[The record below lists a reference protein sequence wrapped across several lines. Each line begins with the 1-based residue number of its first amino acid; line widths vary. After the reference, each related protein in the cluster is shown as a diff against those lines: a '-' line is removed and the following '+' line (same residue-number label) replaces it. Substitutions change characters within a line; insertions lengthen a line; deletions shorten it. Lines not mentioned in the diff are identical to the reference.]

1 MGCDEQGLH
10 THGLF
15 GGESGMTAIQSM
27 TLEQTL
33 SGLQETLFF
42 LAIECYSTDEERQ
55 KKVERMAISIHH
67 AIERLKGEEK

>member
-1 MGCDEQGLH
+1 
-10 THGLF
+10 
-15 GGESGMTAIQSM
+15 MTAIQSM

-33 SGLQETLFF
+33 KGLQETLFF

-55 KKVERMAISIHH
+55 KKVERMATSIHH

>member
-1 MGCDEQGLH
+1 
-10 THGLF
+10 
-15 GGESGMTAIQSM
+15 MTAIQSM

-55 KKVERMAISIHH
+55 KKVERMATSIHH

>member
-1 MGCDEQGLH
+1 
-10 THGLF
+10 
-15 GGESGMTAIQSM
+15 MTAIQNM

-42 LAIECYSTDEERQ
+42 LAIECYSTDEDQQ
-55 KKVERMAISIHH
+55 KKVERMATSIHH